1 MAFIEPIELIYEAL
15 SEDQIEKI
23 MKYSYQDSTIIN
35 VILDNYWGE
44 YLLSLYKDDILEL
57 KSYIR
62 EKRIKSILCHL
73 EKQ

>member
-23 MKYSYQDSTIIN
+23 MKSSYQDSTIIN

>member
-62 EKRIKSILCHL
+62 EKRINSIL
-73 EKQ
+73 K